1 MGVEWG
7 QFHDKAG
14 KLKSVPADWTSLH
27 SPDLFSAISEGRSH
41 FRLDD
46 LSTLVEIVNEQK
58 RNCRKKSIK
67 KTHGDDN
74 NV

>member
-1 MGVEWG
+1 MGVEWV

-14 KLKSVPADWTSLH
+14 KLKSVPADWTSLR
-27 SPDLFSAISEGRSH
+27 SPDLFSIISKGSSP